1 MRSAGS
7 LSSPLY
13 VALMHYPV
21 TDKNGATIASAVTN
35 LDLHD
40 IARVARTYGVRRY
53 YVVTPLEDQVVLV
66 NRILDHW
73 VAGVGGTYNPDR
85 RLALQLVRVAA
96 TFEAALAE
104 IAHAEGR
111 RPKTVATTAR
121 RPAGNLSFA
130 QLRRMCDGP
139 TPIVVALGTA
149 WGLTD
154 AFLDAADHVLDP
166 LAGRNGYNH
175 LSVRSA
181 AAIILDRLTRN

>member
-1 MRSAGS
+1 MG
-7 LSSPLY
+7 SPLY
-13 VALMHYPV
+13 VALVHYPV

-40 IARVARTYGVRRY
+40 IARAALTFGVRGY

-73 VAGVGGTYNPDR
+73 VAGAGGTYNPDR
-85 RLALQLVRVAA
+85 RLALQLVRVTT
-96 TFEAALAE
+96 TFEAAVAD
-104 IAHAEGR
+104 IARAEGC

-121 RPAGNLSFA
+121 RSAGALSYER
-130 QLRRMCDGP
+130 LRQMCGGP
-139 TPIVVALGTA
+139 TPIVVAFGTA

-154 AFLDAADHVLDP
+154 AFLDAVDYVLDP
-166 LAGRNGYNH
+166 LTGRGDYNH

-181 AAIILDRLTRN
+181 AAIILDRLTGN

>member
-1 MRSAGS
+1 M
-7 LSSPLY
+7 SSRLY
-13 VALMHYPV
+13 VALVHYPV

-40 IARVARTYGVRRY
+40 IARVARTYGVRGY

-66 NRILDHW
+66 NRIVDHW
-73 VAGVGGTYNPDR
+73 VIGVGGTYNPDR
-85 RLALQLVRVAA
+85 RQALQLVRVKA
-96 TFEAALAE
+96 TFDAAVAE
-104 IAHAEGR
+104 IARTEGC

-121 RPAGNLSFA
+121 RAAGNLSYA
-130 QLRRMCDGP
+130 RLRQMCNGP
-139 TPIVVALGTA
+139 NPIVVAFGTA

-166 LAGRNGYNH
+166 LAGDGGYNH

-181 AAIILDRLTRN
+181 AAIILDRLTGN